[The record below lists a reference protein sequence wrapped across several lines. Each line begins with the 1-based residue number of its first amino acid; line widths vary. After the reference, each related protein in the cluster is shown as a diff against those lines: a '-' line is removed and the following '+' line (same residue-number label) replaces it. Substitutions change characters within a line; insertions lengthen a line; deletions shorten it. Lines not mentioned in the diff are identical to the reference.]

1 MGSRGWNGATVVL
14 TPVFEKGE
22 YSATVNVKDA
32 GKGTAGAFS
41 IGGETYRLAAMGA
54 DGYAFDH
61 WLAGESSYPIYENPY
76 TVTLTANTNLYRLLP
91 GAPRSHSECRDE
103 RNGRIYFMKILPAA
117 RISTP

>member
-54 DGYAFDH
+54 DGYAFDY
-61 WLAGESSYPIYENPY
+61 WLAGESSSPIYENPY
-76 TVTLTANTNLYRLLP
+76 TVTLTENTNFTAYF
-91 GAPRSHSECRDE
+91 RSAV
-103 RNGRIYFMKILPAA
+103 FPQ
-117 RISTP
+117 